1 MNSILEFSKFLK
13 ILNRFKKLDF
23 IIFGSLIILIILA
36 LLSGQYSIPP
46 IDRDEARFAQA
57 SSQMILSDDYIN
69 IKFQDEIR
77 AKKPIGIYWLQAL
90 SAKIFGQEDIGSY
103 RIPSLIS
110 SIITLVFISLIS
122 RLIFP
127 IYQTLIVTLLF
138 ASSIVFMGEA
148 HLAKTDAT
156 LLCFICVQQYFLLK
170 IILDQDNTFKVKYLY
185 PVLVW
190 LSFSFGVLV
199 KGPISIA
206 ILFLTVIAFSIIQK
220 SISLIKSLRPVLG
233 FLICTLV
240 ILPWFSAINEATNGM
255 FLQKAFQ
262 EDFFSKL
269 ESGQEGHGALPG
281 THLLTLSISIWPIAT
296 FLPCLILFILQN
308 RANIIIKFLMCWIL
322 PFWVIIELIP
332 TKLLHYPLP
341 VLPAIAIL
349 AIGGVLQF
357 KSNIKKIKSV
367 LLRKITYISSILFSF
382 GGIIL
387 SGGIFYISS
396 KFNIEN
402 DYSLTFFTMLLVFI
416 AIFIFTLSHT
426 LIFNFKNLH
435 LDISKSFY
443 NILLAIIALALIFNI
458 INYNFVLPKLDYL
471 HPSNAIMKKLKKVKT
486 DAVASSGYHEPSLVF
501 LLNGDVLLSNPHEA
515 AIFMAEGKNNLALI
529 EKNDLNQFLETK
541 NELNLKLKEIGIVRG
556 YNIAKGRH
564 VEIHIFQNQLF
575 DLIN

>member
-1 MNSILEFSKFLK
+1 MNSILEFSEFLK
-13 ILNRFKKLDF
+13 KLKKLNYL
-23 IIFGSLIILIILA
+23 ILGSLIILIIIA
-36 LLSGQYSIPP
+36 LFSGQYSIPP

-57 SSQMILSDDYIN
+57 SSQMIQSGDYVN

-77 AKKPIGIYWLQAL
+77 AKKPIGIYWLQAF

-103 RIPSLIS
+103 RIPSLLS
-110 SIITLVFISLIS
+110 SIITLVFFGLIT

-127 IYQTLIVTLLF
+127 LYQTLIVTLLF

-156 LLCFICVQQYFLLK
+156 LLCLICVQQYFLLK
-170 IILDQDNTFKVKYLY
+170 IILQQENTFKVKYLY
-185 PVLVW
+185 PILVW
-190 LSFSFGVLV
+190 LTFSFGVLV

-206 ILFLTVIAFSIIQK
+206 ILFSTIIAFCIIQK
-220 SISLIKSLRPVLG
+220 SISLIKSLRPIVGL
-233 FLICTLV
+233 LICTLV
-240 ILPWFSAINEATNGM
+240 ILPWFFAIDEATNGM

-281 THLLTLSISIWPIAT
+281 THLLTLSISIWPVAT
-296 FLPCLILFILQN
+296 FLPCLILFSLQN
-308 RANIIIKFLMCWIL
+308 RTNIIIKFLLCWIL

-349 AIGGVLQF
+349 AIGGLLQF
-357 KSNIKKIKSV
+357 KSNIKKIKSALV
-367 LLRKITYISSILFSF
+367 RKFTYMSSILFSF

-402 DYSLTFFTMLLVFI
+402 DNILTFFTILLILISLV
-416 AIFIFTLSHT
+416 IFILSLI
-426 LIFNFKNLH
+426 LIFNFKNLY

-443 NILLAIIALALIFNI
+443 NILLVIIALASIFNI

-471 HPSNAIMKKLKKVKT
+471 HPSNAIIKKLKKVKA

-501 LLNGDVLLSNPHEA
+501 LLNGDVLLSDPHEV
-515 AIFMAEGKNNLALI
+515 AIFMAEGKNNVALI
-529 EKNDLNQFLETK
+529 EKSDLKQFLETT
-541 NELNLKLKEIGIVRG
+541 NDLNLKIKEISIVKG
-556 YNIAKGRH
+556 FNIAKGRH

-575 DLIN
+575 DLSN

>member
-1 MNSILEFSKFLK
+1 MNSILEFSEFLK
-13 ILNRFKKLDF
+13 KFKKLNYL
-23 IIFGSLIILIILA
+23 ILGSLIILIILA
-36 LLSGQYSIPP
+36 LFSGQYSIPP

-57 SSQMILSDDYIN
+57 SSQMIQSGDYVN

-77 AKKPIGIYWLQAL
+77 AKKPIGIYWLQAF

-103 RIPSLIS
+103 RIPSLLS
-110 SIITLVFISLIS
+110 SIITLVFVGLIT

-127 IYQTLIVTLLF
+127 LYQTLIVTLLF

-156 LLCFICVQQYFLLK
+156 LLCLICVQQYFLLK
-170 IILDQDNTFKVKYLY
+170 IILHQENTFKLKYLY
-185 PVLVW
+185 PILVW
-190 LSFSFGVLV
+190 LTFSFGVLV

-206 ILFLTVIAFSIIQK
+206 ILFPTVIAFCIIQK
-220 SISLIKSLRPVLG
+220 SISLIKSLRPIIGL
-233 FLICTLV
+233 LICTLV
-240 ILPWFSAINEATNGM
+240 ILPWFLAIDEATNGM

-281 THLLTLSISIWPIAT
+281 THLLTLSISIWPVAT
-296 FLPCLILFILQN
+296 FLPCLILFSLQN
-308 RANIIIKFLMCWIL
+308 RTNIIIKFLLCWIL

-349 AIGGVLQF
+349 AIGGLLQF
-357 KSNIKKIKSV
+357 KSNIKKIKSALV
-367 LLRKITYISSILFSF
+367 RKITYMSSILFSF
-382 GGIIL
+382 GGIVL

-396 KFNIEN
+396 EFNIEN
-402 DYSLTFFTMLLVFI
+402 DNILTFFTILLVLI
-416 AIFIFTLSHT
+416 AIVIFTLSHT
-426 LIFNFKNLH
+426 LIFNFKNLY

-443 NILLAIIALALIFNI
+443 NILLAIIALASIFNI

-471 HPSNAIMKKLKKVKT
+471 HPSNAIIKKLKKVKA

-501 LLNGDVLLSNPHEA
+501 LLNGDVLLSNPHEV
-515 AIFMAEGKNNLALI
+515 AIFMAEGKNNVALI
-529 EKNDLNQFLETK
+529 EKNDLKLFLETT
-541 NELNLKLKEIGIVRG
+541 NDLNLKINEVFIVKG
-556 YNIAKGRH
+556 FNIAKGRH
-564 VEIHIFQNQLF
+564 VEIYIFQNQLF
-575 DLIN
+575 DLSN

>member
-1 MNSILEFSKFLK
+1 MNIIVELSEYFKSFRKLNNLIL
-13 ILNRFKKLDF
+13 
-23 IIFGSLIILIILA
+23 GSLIILIFLA

-57 SSQMILSDDYIN
+57 SSEMIQSGDYVN

-77 AKKPIGIYWLQAL
+77 AKKPIGIYWLQAF

-103 RIPSLIS
+103 RIPSLLS
-110 SIITLVFISLIS
+110 SIITLVFVGLIT

-127 IYQTLIVTLLF
+127 LYQTLIVTLLF

-156 LLCFICVQQYFLLK
+156 LLCLICVQQYFLLK
-170 IILDQDNTFKVKYLY
+170 IILHQENTFKLKYLN
-185 PVLVW
+185 PILVW
-190 LSFSFGVLV
+190 LTFSFGVLV

-206 ILFLTVIAFSIIQK
+206 ILFPTVIAFCIIQK
-220 SISLIKSLRPVLG
+220 SISLIKSLRPIIGL
-233 FLICTLV
+233 LICTLV
-240 ILPWFSAINEATNGM
+240 ILPWFLAIDEATNGM

-296 FLPCLILFILQN
+296 FLPCLILFSLQHRN
-308 RANIIIKFLMCWIL
+308 NVIIKFLMCWIL

-349 AIGGVLQF
+349 AIGGLLQF
-357 KSNIKKIKSV
+357 KSNIKKIKSALV
-367 LLRKITYISSILFSF
+367 RKFIYMSSILFSF

-402 DYSLTFFTMLLVFI
+402 DNILTFFTILLVLI
-416 AIFIFTLSHT
+416 AIVIFTLSHT
-426 LIFNFKNLH
+426 LIFNFKNLY

-443 NILLAIIALALIFNI
+443 NILLAIIALASIFNI

-471 HPSNAIMKKLKKVKT
+471 HPSYAIIKKLKKVKA

-501 LLNGDVLLSNPHEA
+501 LLNGDVLLSDPHEV
-515 AIFMAEGKNNLALI
+515 AIFMAEGKNNVALI
-529 EKNDLNQFLETK
+529 EKSDLKLFLETTNDLN
-541 NELNLKLKEIGIVRG
+541 LKIKEISIVKG
-556 YNIAKGRH
+556 FNIAKGRH
-564 VEIHIFQNQLF
+564 VEIYIFQNQLF
-575 DLIN
+575 DLSN

>member
-1 MNSILEFSKFLK
+1 MNSILEFSEFLK
-13 ILNRFKKLDF
+13 KLKKLNYL
-23 IIFGSLIILIILA
+23 ILGSLIILIIIA
-36 LLSGQYSIPP
+36 LFSGQYSIPP

-57 SSQMILSDDYIN
+57 SSQMIQSGDYVN

-77 AKKPIGIYWLQAL
+77 AKKPIGIYWLQAF

-103 RIPSLIS
+103 RIPSLLS
-110 SIITLVFISLIS
+110 SIITLVFFGLIT
-122 RLIFP
+122 RVIFP
-127 IYQTLIVTLLF
+127 VYQTLIVTLLF

-156 LLCFICVQQYFLLK
+156 LLCLICVQQYFLLK
-170 IILDQDNTFKVKYLY
+170 IILQQENTFKVKYLY
-185 PVLVW
+185 PILVW
-190 LSFSFGVLV
+190 LIFSFGVLV

-206 ILFLTVIAFSIIQK
+206 ILFLTVIAFCIIQK
-220 SISLIKSLRPVLG
+220 SISLIKSLRPIIGL
-233 FLICTLV
+233 LICTLV
-240 ILPWFSAINEATNGM
+240 ILPWFLAIDEATNGM

-281 THLLTLSISIWPIAT
+281 THLLTLSISIWPVAT
-296 FLPCLILFILQN
+296 FLPCLILFSLQN
-308 RANIIIKFLMCWIL
+308 RTNIIIKFLLCWIL

-349 AIGGVLQF
+349 AIGGLLQF
-357 KSNIKKIKSV
+357 KSNIKKIKSALV
-367 LLRKITYISSILFSF
+367 RKFTYMSSILFSF

-402 DYSLTFFTMLLVFI
+402 DNILTFFTILLILISLV
-416 AIFIFTLSHT
+416 IFILSLT
-426 LIFNFKNLH
+426 LIFNFKNLY

-443 NILLAIIALALIFNI
+443 NILLAIIALASIFNI

-471 HPSNAIMKKLKKVKT
+471 HPSNAIIKKLKKVKT

-501 LLNGDVLLSNPHEA
+501 LLNGDVLLSDPHEV
-515 AIFMAEGKNNLALI
+515 AIFMAEGKNNVALI
-529 EKNDLNQFLETK
+529 EKSDLKQFLETT
-541 NELNLKLKEIGIVRG
+541 NNLNLKIKEISIVKG
-556 YNIAKGRH
+556 FNIAKGRH
-564 VEIHIFQNQLF
+564 VEIYIFQNQLF
-575 DLIN
+575 DQSN

>member
-1 MNSILEFSKFLK
+1 MNNILEFSEF
-13 ILNRFKKLDF
+13 FKKLKKLNYL
-23 IIFGSLIILIILA
+23 IFGSLIILIILA
-36 LLSGQYSIPP
+36 LFSGQYSIPP

-57 SSQMILSDDYIN
+57 SSQMIQSDDYVN

-77 AKKPIGIYWLQAL
+77 AKKPIGIYWLQAF

-103 RIPSLIS
+103 RIPSLLS
-110 SIITLVFISLIS
+110 SIITLVFVGLIT

-127 IYQTLIVTLLF
+127 LYQTLIVTLLF

-156 LLCFICVQQYFLLK
+156 LLCLICVQQYFLLK
-170 IILDQDNTFKVKYLY
+170 IILHQENTFKLKYLY
-185 PVLVW
+185 PILVW
-190 LSFSFGVLV
+190 LTFSFGVLV

-206 ILFLTVIAFSIIQK
+206 ILFPTVIAFSIIQK
-220 SISLIKSLRPVLG
+220 SLNLIKSLRPIIG

-240 ILPWFSAINEATNGM
+240 ILPWFLAIDEATNGM

-296 FLPCLILFILQN
+296 FLPCLILFSLQHRN
-308 RANIIIKFLMCWIL
+308 NVIIKFLMCWIL

-349 AIGGVLQF
+349 AIGGLLQF
-357 KSNIKKIKSV
+357 KSNIKKIKSALV
-367 LLRKITYISSILFSF
+367 RKIIYMSSILFSF
-382 GGIIL
+382 GGIVL

-396 KFNIEN
+396 EFNIEN
-402 DYSLTFFTMLLVFI
+402 DNILTFFTILLVLI
-416 AIFIFTLSHT
+416 AIVIFILSHT
-426 LIFNFKNLH
+426 LIFNFKNLY

-443 NILLAIIALALIFNI
+443 TILLAIIALASIFNI

-471 HPSNAIMKKLKKVKT
+471 HPSNAIIKKLKKVKA

-501 LLNGDVLLSNPHEA
+501 LLNGDVLLSDPHEV
-515 AIFMAEGKNNLALI
+515 AIFMAEGKNNVALI
-529 EKNDLNQFLETK
+529 EKSDLKLFLETTNDLN
-541 NELNLKLKEIGIVRG
+541 LKIKEISIVKG
-556 YNIAKGRH
+556 FNIAKGRH
-564 VEIHIFQNQLF
+564 VEIYIFQNQLF
-575 DLIN
+575 DLSN

>member
-1 MNSILEFSKFLK
+1 MNSILEFSEFLK
-13 ILNRFKKLDF
+13 KLKKLNYL
-23 IIFGSLIILIILA
+23 ILGSLIILIILA
-36 LLSGQYSIPP
+36 LFSGQYSIPP

-57 SSQMILSDDYIN
+57 SSQMIQSGDYVN

-77 AKKPIGIYWLQAL
+77 AKKPIGIYWLQAF

-103 RIPSLIS
+103 RIPSLLS
-110 SIITLVFISLIS
+110 SIITLVFVGLIT

-127 IYQTLIVTLLF
+127 LYQTLIVTLLF

-156 LLCFICVQQYFLLK
+156 LLCLICVQQYFLLK
-170 IILDQDNTFKVKYLY
+170 IILHQENTFKLKYLY
-185 PVLVW
+185 PILVW
-190 LSFSFGVLV
+190 LTFSFGVLV

-206 ILFLTVIAFSIIQK
+206 ILFPTVIAFSLIQK
-220 SISLIKSLRPVLG
+220 SLNLIKSLRPIIG

-240 ILPWFSAINEATNGM
+240 ILPWFLAIDEATNGM

-296 FLPCLILFILQN
+296 FLPCLILFSLQHRN
-308 RANIIIKFLMCWIL
+308 NVIIKFLMCWIL

-349 AIGGVLQF
+349 AIGGLLQF
-357 KSNIKKIKSV
+357 KSNIKKIKSALV
-367 LLRKITYISSILFSF
+367 RKITYMSSILFSF

-402 DYSLTFFTMLLVFI
+402 DNFLTFFTILLVLI
-416 AIFIFTLSHT
+416 AIVIFILSLT
-426 LIFNFKNLH
+426 LIFNFKNLY

-443 NILLAIIALALIFNI
+443 NILLAIIALASIFNI

-471 HPSNAIMKKLKKVKT
+471 HPSNAIIKKLKKVQA

-501 LLNGDVLLSNPHEA
+501 LLNGDVLLSDPHEV
-515 AIFMAEGKNNLALI
+515 AIFMAEGKNNVALI
-529 EKNDLNQFLETK
+529 EKSDLKQFLETT
-541 NELNLKLKEIGIVRG
+541 NDLNLKIKEISIVKG
-556 YNIAKGRH
+556 FNIAKGRH
-564 VEIHIFQNQLF
+564 VEIYIFQNQLF
-575 DLIN
+575 DLSN

>member
-1 MNSILEFSKFLK
+1 MNSILEFSEFLK
-13 ILNRFKKLDF
+13 KLKKLNYL
-23 IIFGSLIILIILA
+23 ILGSLIILIILA
-36 LLSGQYSIPP
+36 LFSGQYSIPP

-57 SSQMILSDDYIN
+57 SSQMIQSGDYVN

-77 AKKPIGIYWLQAL
+77 AKKPIGIYWLQAF

-103 RIPSLIS
+103 RIPSLLS
-110 SIITLVFISLIS
+110 SIITLVFVGLIT

-127 IYQTLIVTLLF
+127 LYQTLIVTLLF

-156 LLCFICVQQYFLLK
+156 LLCLICVQQYFLLK
-170 IILDQDNTFKVKYLY
+170 IILHQENTFKLKYLY
-185 PVLVW
+185 PILVW
-190 LSFSFGVLV
+190 LTFSFGVLV

-206 ILFLTVIAFSIIQK
+206 ILFPTVIAFSIIQK
-220 SISLIKSLRPVLG
+220 SLNLIKSLRPIIG

-240 ILPWFSAINEATNGM
+240 ILPWFLAIDEATNGM

-281 THLLTLSISIWPIAT
+281 THLLTLSISIWPVAT
-296 FLPCLILFILQN
+296 FLPCLILFSLQN
-308 RANIIIKFLMCWIL
+308 RTNIIIKFLLCWIL

-349 AIGGVLQF
+349 AIGGLLQF
-357 KSNIKKIKSV
+357 KSNIKKIKSALV
-367 LLRKITYISSILFSF
+367 RKFTYMSSILFSF

-402 DYSLTFFTMLLVFI
+402 DNILTFFTILLVLI
-416 AIFIFTLSHT
+416 AIVIFILSLT
-426 LIFNFKNLH
+426 LIFNFKNLY

-443 NILLAIIALALIFNI
+443 NILLAIIALASIFNI

-471 HPSNAIMKKLKKVKT
+471 HPSNAIIKKLKKVKA

-501 LLNGDVLLSNPHEA
+501 LLNGDVLLSDPHEV
-515 AIFMAEGKNNLALI
+515 AIFMAEGKNNVALI
-529 EKNDLNQFLETK
+529 EKSDLKLFLETTNDLN
-541 NELNLKLKEIGIVRG
+541 LKIKEISIVKG
-556 YNIAKGRH
+556 FNIAKGRH
-564 VEIHIFQNQLF
+564 VEIYIFQNQLF
-575 DLIN
+575 DLSN

>member
-1 MNSILEFSKFLK
+1 MNSILEFSEFLK
-13 ILNRFKKLDF
+13 KLKKLNYL
-23 IIFGSLIILIILA
+23 ILGSLIILIIIA
-36 LLSGQYSIPP
+36 LFSGQYSIPP

-57 SSQMILSDDYIN
+57 SSQMIQSGDYVN

-77 AKKPIGIYWLQAL
+77 AKKPIGIYWLQAF

-103 RIPSLIS
+103 RIPSLLS
-110 SIITLVFISLIS
+110 SIITLVFFGSIT

-127 IYQTLIVTLLF
+127 LYQTVIVTLLF

-156 LLCFICVQQYFLLK
+156 LLCLICVQQYFLLK
-170 IILDQDNTFKVKYLY
+170 IILHQENTFKLKYLY
-185 PVLVW
+185 PILVW
-190 LSFSFGVLV
+190 LTFSFGVLV

-206 ILFLTVIAFSIIQK
+206 ILFTTVIAFSIIQK
-220 SISLIKSLRPVLG
+220 SISLIKSLRPIIGL
-233 FLICTLV
+233 LICTLV
-240 ILPWFSAINEATNGM
+240 ILPWFLAIDEATNGM

-281 THLLTLSISIWPIAT
+281 IHLLTLSISIWPIAT
-296 FLPCLILFILQN
+296 FLPCLILFSLQHRN
-308 RANIIIKFLMCWIL
+308 NVIIKFLMCWIL

-349 AIGGVLQF
+349 AIGGLLQF
-357 KSNIKKIKSV
+357 KSNIKKIKSALV
-367 LLRKITYISSILFSF
+367 RKITYMSSILFSF

-387 SGGIFYISS
+387 SGGIFYLSS

-402 DYSLTFFTMLLVFI
+402 DNFLTFFTILLVLI
-416 AIFIFTLSHT
+416 AIVIFTLSHT
-426 LIFNFKNLH
+426 LIFNFKNLY

-443 NILLAIIALALIFNI
+443 NILLAIIALASIFNI

-471 HPSNAIMKKLKKVKT
+471 HPSYAIIKKLKKVKA

-501 LLNGDVLLSNPHEA
+501 LLNGDVLLSDPHEV
-515 AIFMAEGKNNLALI
+515 AIFMAEGKNNVALI
-529 EKNDLNQFLETK
+529 EKSDLKLFLETTNDLN
-541 NELNLKLKEIGIVRG
+541 LKIKEISIVKG
-556 YNIAKGRH
+556 FNIAKGRH
-564 VEIHIFQNQLF
+564 VEIYIFQNQLF
-575 DLIN
+575 DLSK

>member
-1 MNSILEFSKFLK
+1 MNSILEFSEFLK
-13 ILNRFKKLDF
+13 KLKKLNYL
-23 IIFGSLIILIILA
+23 ILGSLIILIIIA
-36 LLSGQYSIPP
+36 LFSGQYSIPP

-57 SSQMILSDDYIN
+57 SSQMIQSGDYVN

-77 AKKPIGIYWLQAL
+77 AKKPIGIYWLQAF

-103 RIPSLIS
+103 RIPSLLS
-110 SIITLVFISLIS
+110 SIITLVFFGLIT

-127 IYQTLIVTLLF
+127 LYQTLIVTLLF

-156 LLCFICVQQYFLLK
+156 LLCLICVQQYFLLK
-170 IILDQDNTFKVKYLY
+170 IILQQENTFKVKYLY
-185 PVLVW
+185 PILVW
-190 LSFSFGVLV
+190 LTFSFGVLV

-206 ILFLTVIAFSIIQK
+206 ILFTTVIAFSIIQK
-220 SISLIKSLRPVLG
+220 SISLIKSLRPIIGL
-233 FLICTLV
+233 LICTLV
-240 ILPWFSAINEATNGM
+240 ILPWFLAIDEATKGM

-281 THLLTLSISIWPIAT
+281 THLLTLSISIWPVAT
-296 FLPCLILFILQN
+296 FLPCLILFSLQHRN
-308 RANIIIKFLMCWIL
+308 NVIIKFLMCWIL

-349 AIGGVLQF
+349 AIGGLLQF
-357 KSNIKKIKSV
+357 KSNIKKIKSALV
-367 LLRKITYISSILFSF
+367 RKITYMSSILFSF

-402 DYSLTFFTMLLVFI
+402 DNFLTFFTILLVLI
-416 AIFIFTLSHT
+416 AIVIFILSLT
-426 LIFNFKNLH
+426 LIFNFKNLY

-443 NILLAIIALALIFNI
+443 NILLAIIALASIFNI
-458 INYNFVLPKLDYL
+458 INYNFILPKLDYL
-471 HPSNAIMKKLKKVKT
+471 HPSNAIIKILKKVKA

-501 LLNGDVLLSNPHEA
+501 LLNGDVLLSDPHEV
-515 AIFMAEGKNNLALI
+515 AIFMAEGKNNVALI
-529 EKNDLNQFLETK
+529 EKSDLKQFLETT
-541 NELNLKLKEIGIVRG
+541 NDLNLKIKEISIVKG
-556 YNIAKGRH
+556 FNIAKGRH
-564 VEIHIFQNQLF
+564 VEIYIFQNQLF
-575 DLIN
+575 DLSN

>member
-1 MNSILEFSKFLK
+1 MNSILEFSEFLK
-13 ILNRFKKLDF
+13 KLKKLNYL
-23 IIFGSLIILIILA
+23 ILGSLIILIIIA
-36 LLSGQYSIPP
+36 LFSGQYSIPP

-57 SSQMILSDDYIN
+57 SSQMIQSGDYVN

-77 AKKPIGIYWLQAL
+77 AKKPIGIYWLQAF

-103 RIPSLIS
+103 RIPSLLS
-110 SIITLVFISLIS
+110 SIITLVFVGLIT

-127 IYQTLIVTLLF
+127 LYQTLIVTLLF

-156 LLCFICVQQYFLLK
+156 LLCLICVQQYFLLK
-170 IILDQDNTFKVKYLY
+170 IILHQENTFKLKYLY
-185 PVLVW
+185 PILVW
-190 LSFSFGVLV
+190 LTFSFGVLV

-206 ILFLTVIAFSIIQK
+206 ILFPTVIAFSIIQK
-220 SISLIKSLRPVLG
+220 SINLIKSLRPIIG

-240 ILPWFSAINEATNGM
+240 ILPWFLAIDEATNGM

-296 FLPCLILFILQN
+296 FLPCLILFSLQN
-308 RANIIIKFLMCWIL
+308 RNNVIIKFLMCWIL

-349 AIGGVLQF
+349 AIGGLLQF
-357 KSNIKKIKSV
+357 KSNIKKIKSALV
-367 LLRKITYISSILFSF
+367 RKITYMSSILFSF
-382 GGIIL
+382 GGIVL

-402 DYSLTFFTMLLVFI
+402 DNILTFFTILLILISLV
-416 AIFIFTLSHT
+416 IFILSLT
-426 LIFNFKNLH
+426 LIFNFKNLY

-443 NILLAIIALALIFNI
+443 NILLAIIALASIFNI

-471 HPSNAIMKKLKKVKT
+471 HPSYAIIKKLKKVKA

-501 LLNGDVLLSNPHEA
+501 LLNGDVLLSDPHEV
-515 AIFMAEGKNNLALI
+515 AIFMAEGKNNVALI
-529 EKNDLNQFLETK
+529 EKSDLKLFLETTNDLN
-541 NELNLKLKEIGIVRG
+541 LKIKEISIVKG
-556 YNIAKGRH
+556 FNIAKGRH
-564 VEIHIFQNQLF
+564 VEIYIFQNQLF
-575 DLIN
+575 DLSN

>member
-1 MNSILEFSKFLK
+1 MNSILEFSEFLK
-13 ILNRFKKLDF
+13 KLKKLNYL
-23 IIFGSLIILIILA
+23 ILGSLIILIILA
-36 LLSGQYSIPP
+36 LFSGQYSIPP

-57 SSQMILSDDYIN
+57 SSQMIQSGDYVN

-77 AKKPIGIYWLQAL
+77 AKKPIGIYWLQAF

-103 RIPSLIS
+103 RIPSLLS
-110 SIITLVFISLIS
+110 SIITLVFVGLIT

-127 IYQTLIVTLLF
+127 LYQTLIVTLLF
-138 ASSIVFMGEA
+138 ASSIVFIGEA

-156 LLCFICVQQYFLLK
+156 LLCLICVQQYFLLK
-170 IILDQDNTFKVKYLY
+170 IILHQENTFKLKYLY
-185 PVLVW
+185 PILVW
-190 LSFSFGVLV
+190 LTFSFGVLV

-206 ILFLTVIAFSIIQK
+206 ILFPTVIAFSIIQK
-220 SISLIKSLRPVLG
+220 SLNLIKSLRPIIG

-240 ILPWFSAINEATNGM
+240 ILPWFLAIDEATNGM

-296 FLPCLILFILQN
+296 FLPCLILFSLQHRN
-308 RANIIIKFLMCWIL
+308 NVIIKFLMCWIL

-349 AIGGVLQF
+349 AIGGLLQF
-357 KSNIKKIKSV
+357 KSNIKKIKSALV
-367 LLRKITYISSILFSF
+367 RKITYMSSILFSF
-382 GGIIL
+382 GGIVL

-402 DYSLTFFTMLLVFI
+402 DNILTFFTILLILISLV
-416 AIFIFTLSHT
+416 IFILSHT
-426 LIFNFKNLH
+426 LIFNFKNLY
-435 LDISKSFY
+435 LDISKNFY
-443 NILLAIIALALIFNI
+443 NILLAIIALASIFNI

-471 HPSNAIMKKLKKVKT
+471 HPSYAIIKKLKKVKA

-501 LLNGDVLLSNPHEA
+501 LLNGDVLLSDPHEV
-515 AIFMAEGKNNLALI
+515 AIFMAEGKNNVALI
-529 EKNDLNQFLETK
+529 EKRDLKQFLETT
-541 NELNLKLKEIGIVRG
+541 NDLNLKIKEISIVKG
-556 YNIAKGRH
+556 FNIAKGRH
-564 VEIHIFQNQLF
+564 VEIYIFQNQLF
-575 DLIN
+575 DLSN

>member
-1 MNSILEFSKFLK
+1 MNSILEFSEFLK
-13 ILNRFKKLDF
+13 KLKKLNYL
-23 IIFGSLIILIILA
+23 ILGSLIILIILA
-36 LLSGQYSIPP
+36 LFSGQYSIPP

-57 SSQMILSDDYIN
+57 SSQMIQSGDYVN

-77 AKKPIGIYWLQAL
+77 AKKPIGIYWLQAF

-103 RIPSLIS
+103 RIPSLLS
-110 SIITLVFISLIS
+110 SIITLVFVGLIT

-127 IYQTLIVTLLF
+127 LYQTLIVTLLF

-156 LLCFICVQQYFLLK
+156 LLCLICVQQYFLLK
-170 IILDQDNTFKVKYLY
+170 IILHQENTFKLKYLY
-185 PVLVW
+185 PILVW
-190 LSFSFGVLV
+190 LTFSFGVLV

-206 ILFLTVIAFSIIQK
+206 ILFPTVIAFCIIQK
-220 SISLIKSLRPVLG
+220 SISLIKSLRPIIGL
-233 FLICTLV
+233 LICTLV
-240 ILPWFSAINEATNGM
+240 ILPWFLAIDEATNGM

-281 THLLTLSISIWPIAT
+281 THLLTLSISIWPVAT
-296 FLPCLILFILQN
+296 FLPCLILFSLQN
-308 RANIIIKFLMCWIL
+308 RTNIIIKFLLCWIL

-349 AIGGVLQF
+349 AIGGLLQF
-357 KSNIKKIKSV
+357 KSNIKKIKSALV
-367 LLRKITYISSILFSF
+367 RKITYMSSILFSF
-382 GGIIL
+382 GGIVL

-396 KFNIEN
+396 EFNIEN
-402 DYSLTFFTMLLVFI
+402 DNILTFFTILLVLI
-416 AIFIFTLSHT
+416 AIVIFILSHT
-426 LIFNFKNLH
+426 LIFNFKNLY

-443 NILLAIIALALIFNI
+443 NILLAIIALASIFNI

-471 HPSNAIMKKLKKVKT
+471 HPSNAIIKKLKKVKA

-501 LLNGDVLLSNPHEA
+501 LLNGDVLLSDPHEV

-529 EKNDLNQFLETK
+529 EKSDLKLFLETTNDLN
-541 NELNLKLKEIGIVRG
+541 LKIKEISIVKG
-556 YNIAKGRH
+556 FNIAKGRH
-564 VEIHIFQNQLF
+564 VEIYIFQNQLF
-575 DLIN
+575 DLSN

>member
-1 MNSILEFSKFLK
+1 MNSILEFSEFLK
-13 ILNRFKKLDF
+13 KLKKLNYL
-23 IIFGSLIILIILA
+23 ILGSLIILIILA
-36 LLSGQYSIPP
+36 LFSGQYSIPP

-57 SSQMILSDDYIN
+57 SSQMIQSGDYVN

-77 AKKPIGIYWLQAL
+77 AKKPIGIYWLQAV
-90 SAKIFGQEDIGSY
+90 SAKIFGQEDIASY
-103 RIPSLIS
+103 RIPSLLS
-110 SIITLVFISLIS
+110 SIITLVFFGLLT

-127 IYQTLIVTLLF
+127 LYQTLIVTLLF

-156 LLCFICVQQYFLLK
+156 LLCLICVQQFFLLK
-170 IILDQDNTFKVKYLY
+170 IILHQENTFKVKYLY
-185 PVLVW
+185 PILVW
-190 LSFSFGVLV
+190 LTFSFGVLV

-206 ILFLTVIAFSIIQK
+206 ILFPTVIAFCIIQK
-220 SISLIKSLRPVLG
+220 SISLIKSLRPIIGL
-233 FLICTLV
+233 FICTLV
-240 ILPWFSAINEATNGM
+240 ILPWFLAIDEATNGM

-281 THLLTLSISIWPIAT
+281 THLLTLSISIWPVAT
-296 FLPCLILFILQN
+296 FLPCLILFSLQN
-308 RANIIIKFLMCWIL
+308 RTNIIIKFLLCWIL

-349 AIGGVLQF
+349 AIGGLLQF
-357 KSNIKKIKSV
+357 KSNIKKIKSALV
-367 LLRKITYISSILFSF
+367 RKITYMSSILFSF

-402 DYSLTFFTMLLVFI
+402 DNFLTFFTILLVLI
-416 AIFIFTLSHT
+416 AIVIFILSHT
-426 LIFNFKNLH
+426 LIFNFKNLY

-443 NILLAIIALALIFNI
+443 NILLAIIALASIFNI
-458 INYNFVLPKLDYL
+458 INYNFILPKLDYL
-471 HPSNAIMKKLKKVKT
+471 HPSNAIIKILKKVKA

-501 LLNGDVLLSNPHEA
+501 LLNGDVLLSDPHEV
-515 AIFMAEGKNNLALI
+515 AIFMAEGKNNVALI
-529 EKNDLNQFLETK
+529 EKSDLKQFLETT
-541 NELNLKLKEIGIVRG
+541 NDLNLKIKEISIVKG
-556 YNIAKGRH
+556 FNIAKGRH
-564 VEIHIFQNQLF
+564 VEIYIFQNQLF
-575 DLIN
+575 DLSN

>member
-1 MNSILEFSKFLK
+1 MNSILEFSEF
-13 ILNRFKKLDF
+13 FKKLKKLNYL
-23 IIFGSLIILIILA
+23 IFGSLIILIILA
-36 LLSGQYSIPP
+36 LFSGQYSIPP

-57 SSQMILSDDYIN
+57 SSQMIQTGDYVN

-77 AKKPIGIYWLQAL
+77 AKKPIGIYWLQAF

-103 RIPSLIS
+103 RIPSLLS
-110 SIITLVFISLIS
+110 SIITLVFVGLIT

-127 IYQTLIVTLLF
+127 LYQTLIVTLLF

-156 LLCFICVQQYFLLK
+156 LLCLICVQQYFLLK
-170 IILDQDNTFKVKYLY
+170 IILHQDNTFKVKYLY
-185 PVLVW
+185 PILVW
-190 LSFSFGVLV
+190 LAFSFGVLV
-199 KGPISIA
+199 KGPLSIA
-206 ILFLTVIAFSIIQK
+206 ILFPTVIAFSIIQK
-220 SISLIKSLRPVLG
+220 SISLIKSLRPMLG

-240 ILPWFSAINEATNGM
+240 ILPWFLAIDEATNGM

-269 ESGQEGHGALPG
+269 ESGQEGHGAMPG

-308 RANIIIKFLMCWIL
+308 KTNIIIKFLMCWIL
-322 PFWVIIELIP
+322 PFWGIIELIP

-349 AIGGVLQF
+349 AIGGLLQF

-367 LLRKITYISSILFSF
+367 LLRKITYIFSILFSF

-402 DYSLTFFTMLLVFI
+402 DYILTFFTMLLVLI
-416 AIFIFTLSHT
+416 AIVIFILSHT
-426 LIFNFKNLH
+426 LIFNFKTLYP
-435 LDISKSFY
+435 DISKSFY
-443 NILLAIIALALIFNI
+443 HILLAIIALGSIFNI

-471 HPSNAIMKKLKKVKT
+471 HPSKEIIKKLKKVKA
-486 DAVASSGYHEPSLVF
+486 DAVVSSGYHEPSLVF
-501 LLNGDVLLSNPHEA
+501 LLNGNVLLSNPHEA
-515 AIFMAEGKNNLALI
+515 AIFMAEGKNNVALI
-529 EKNDLNQFLETK
+529 EKNDLKQFLETT
-541 NELNLKLKEIGIVRG
+541 NDLNLKINEIFIVKG
-556 YNIAKGRH
+556 FNIAKGRH
-564 VEIHIFQNQLF
+564 VEIYIFQNQLF
-575 DLIN
+575 DLTN

>member
-1 MNSILEFSKFLK
+1 MNSNLEFSEFLK
-13 ILNRFKKLDF
+13 KLKKLNYL
-23 IIFGSLIILIILA
+23 ILGSLIILIILA
-36 LLSGQYSIPP
+36 LFSGQYSIPP

-57 SSQMILSDDYIN
+57 SSQMIQSGDYVN

-77 AKKPIGIYWLQAL
+77 AKKPIGIYWLQAF

-103 RIPSLIS
+103 RIPSLLS
-110 SIITLVFISLIS
+110 SIITLVFVGLIT

-127 IYQTLIVTLLF
+127 LYQTLIVTLLF

-156 LLCFICVQQYFLLK
+156 LLCLICVQQYFLLK
-170 IILDQDNTFKVKYLY
+170 IILHQENTFKLKYLY
-185 PVLVW
+185 PILVW
-190 LSFSFGVLV
+190 LTFSFGVLV

-206 ILFLTVIAFSIIQK
+206 ILFPTVIAFSIIQK
-220 SISLIKSLRPVLG
+220 SLNLIKSLRPIIG

-240 ILPWFSAINEATNGM
+240 ILPWFLAIDEATNGM

-296 FLPCLILFILQN
+296 FLPCLILFSLQHRN
-308 RANIIIKFLMCWIL
+308 NVIIKFLMCWIL
-322 PFWVIIELIP
+322 PFWVVIELIP

-349 AIGGVLQF
+349 AIGGILQF
-357 KSNIKKIKSV
+357 KSNIKKIKSALV
-367 LLRKITYISSILFSF
+367 RKITYMSSILFSF
-382 GGIIL
+382 GGIVL

-396 KFNIEN
+396 EFNIEN
-402 DYSLTFFTMLLVFI
+402 DNILTFFTMLLVLI
-416 AIFIFTLSHT
+416 AIVIFILSHT
-426 LIFNFKNLH
+426 LIFNFKTLY

-443 NILLAIIALALIFNI
+443 NILLAIIALASIFNI

-471 HPSNAIMKKLKKVKT
+471 HPSNAIIKKLKKVKA

-501 LLNGDVLLSNPHEA
+501 LLNGDVLLSDPHEV
-515 AIFMAEGKNNLALI
+515 AIFMAEGKNNVALI
-529 EKNDLNQFLETK
+529 EKSNLKLFLETTNDLN
-541 NELNLKLKEIGIVRG
+541 LKIKEISIVKG
-556 YNIAKGRH
+556 FNIAKGRH
-564 VEIHIFQNQLF
+564 VEIYIFQNQLF
-575 DLIN
+575 DLSN

>member
-1 MNSILEFSKFLK
+1 MNSILEFSEFLK
-13 ILNRFKKLDF
+13 KLKKLNYL
-23 IIFGSLIILIILA
+23 ILGSLIILIILA
-36 LLSGQYSIPP
+36 LFSGQYSIPP

-57 SSQMILSDDYIN
+57 SSQMIQSGDYVN

-77 AKKPIGIYWLQAL
+77 AKKPIGIYWLQAF

-103 RIPSLIS
+103 RIPSLLS
-110 SIITLVFISLIS
+110 SIITLVFVGLIT

-127 IYQTLIVTLLF
+127 LYQTLIVTLLF

-156 LLCFICVQQYFLLK
+156 LLCLICVQQYFLLK
-170 IILDQDNTFKVKYLY
+170 IILHQENTFKLKYLY
-185 PVLVW
+185 PILVW
-190 LSFSFGVLV
+190 LTFSFGVLV

-206 ILFLTVIAFSIIQK
+206 ILFPTVIAFCIIQK
-220 SISLIKSLRPVLG
+220 SISLIKSLRPIIGL
-233 FLICTLV
+233 LICTLV
-240 ILPWFSAINEATNGM
+240 ILPWFLAIDEATNGM

-296 FLPCLILFILQN
+296 FLPCLILFSLQHRN
-308 RANIIIKFLMCWIL
+308 NVIIKFLMCWIL

-349 AIGGVLQF
+349 AIGGLLQF
-357 KSNIKKIKSV
+357 KSNIKKIKSALV
-367 LLRKITYISSILFSF
+367 RKITYMSSILFSF
-382 GGIIL
+382 GGIVL

-396 KFNIEN
+396 EFNIEN
-402 DYSLTFFTMLLVFI
+402 DNILTFFTILLVLI
-416 AIFIFTLSHT
+416 AIVIFILSLT
-426 LIFNFKNLH
+426 LIFNFKNLY

-443 NILLAIIALALIFNI
+443 NILLAIIALASIFNI

-471 HPSNAIMKKLKKVKT
+471 HPSYAIIKKLKKVKA

-501 LLNGDVLLSNPHEA
+501 LLNGDVLLSDPHEV
-515 AIFMAEGKNNLALI
+515 AIFMAEGKNNVALI
-529 EKNDLNQFLETK
+529 EKSDLKLFLETTNDLN
-541 NELNLKLKEIGIVRG
+541 LKIKEISIVKG
-556 YNIAKGRH
+556 FNIAKGRH
-564 VEIHIFQNQLF
+564 VEIYIFQNQLF
-575 DLIN
+575 DLSN

>member
-1 MNSILEFSKFLK
+1 MNSILEFSEF
-13 ILNRFKKLDF
+13 FKKLKKLNYL
-23 IIFGSLIILIILA
+23 IFGSLIILIILA
-36 LLSGQYSIPP
+36 LFSGQYSIPP

-57 SSQMILSDDYIN
+57 SSQMIQTGDYVN

-77 AKKPIGIYWLQAL
+77 AKKPIGIYWLQAV

-103 RIPSLIS
+103 RIPSLLS
-110 SIITLVFISLIS
+110 SFITLVFVGLIT

-127 IYQTLIVTLLF
+127 LYQTLIVTLLF

-156 LLCFICVQQYFLLK
+156 LLCLICVQQYFLLK
-170 IILDQDNTFKVKYLY
+170 IILHQDNTFKVKYLY
-185 PVLVW
+185 PILVW
-190 LSFSFGVLV
+190 LAFSFGVLV
-199 KGPISIA
+199 KGPVSIA
-206 ILFLTVIAFSIIQK
+206 ILFPTVIAFSTIQK
-220 SISLIKSLRPVLG
+220 SIRLLKSLRPMLG
-233 FLICTLV
+233 FLIFTLV
-240 ILPWFSAINEATNGM
+240 VLPWFFAIDEATNGM

-296 FLPCLILFILQN
+296 FLPCLILFSLQN
-308 RANIIIKFLMCWIL
+308 RANIIITFLICWIL
-322 PFWVIIELIP
+322 QFWVIIELIP

-349 AIGGVLQF
+349 AIGGLLQF
-357 KSNIKKIKSV
+357 KSNIKKIKSE

-387 SGGIFYISS
+387 SVGIFYISF

-402 DYSLTFFTMLLVFI
+402 DYVLTFFTMLLVLI
-416 AIFIFTLSHT
+416 AIIIFILSHT
-426 LIFNFKNLH
+426 LIFNFKTLY

-443 NILLAIIALALIFNI
+443 NILLVIIALGSIFNI

-471 HPSNAIMKKLKKVKT
+471 HPSNAIIKKLKKVKA

-501 LLNGDVLLSNPHEA
+501 LLNGNVLLSNPHEA
-515 AIFMAEGKNNLALI
+515 AIFMAEGKNNIALI
-529 EKNDLNQFLETK
+529 EKNDLKQFLETT
-541 NELNLKLKEIGIVRG
+541 NDLNLKINEISIVKG
-556 YNIAKGRH
+556 FNIAKGRH
-564 VEIHIFQNQLF
+564 VEIYIFQNQLF
-575 DLIN
+575 DQTN

>member
-1 MNSILEFSKFLK
+1 MNSILEFSEFLK
-13 ILNRFKKLDF
+13 KLKKLNYL
-23 IIFGSLIILIILA
+23 ILGSLIILIILA
-36 LLSGQYSIPP
+36 LFSGQYSIPP

-57 SSQMILSDDYIN
+57 SSQMIQSGDYVN

-77 AKKPIGIYWLQAL
+77 AKKPIGIYWLQAF

-103 RIPSLIS
+103 RIPSLLS
-110 SIITLVFISLIS
+110 SIITLVFVGLIT

-127 IYQTLIVTLLF
+127 LYQTLIVTLLF

-156 LLCFICVQQYFLLK
+156 LLCLICVQQYFLLK
-170 IILDQDNTFKVKYLY
+170 IILHQENTFKLKYLY
-185 PVLVW
+185 PILVW
-190 LSFSFGVLV
+190 LTFSFGVLV

-206 ILFLTVIAFSIIQK
+206 ILFPTVIAFCIIQK
-220 SISLIKSLRPVLG
+220 SISLIKSLRPIIGL
-233 FLICTLV
+233 LICTLV
-240 ILPWFSAINEATNGM
+240 ILPWFLAIDEATNGM

-281 THLLTLSISIWPIAT
+281 THLLTLSISIWPVAT
-296 FLPCLILFILQN
+296 FLPCLILFSLQN
-308 RANIIIKFLMCWIL
+308 RTNIIIRFLLCWIL

-349 AIGGVLQF
+349 AIGGLLQF
-357 KSNIKKIKSV
+357 KSNIKKIKSALV
-367 LLRKITYISSILFSF
+367 RKITYMSSILFSF

-402 DYSLTFFTMLLVFI
+402 DNILTFFTILLILISLV
-416 AIFIFTLSHT
+416 IFILSHT
-426 LIFNFKNLH
+426 LIFNFKNLY

-443 NILLAIIALALIFNI
+443 NILLAIIALASIFNI

-471 HPSNAIMKKLKKVKT
+471 HPSNAIIKKLKKVKA

-501 LLNGDVLLSNPHEA
+501 LLNGDVLLSDPHEV
-515 AIFMAEGKNNLALI
+515 AIFMAEGKNNVALI
-529 EKNDLNQFLETK
+529 EKSDLKLFLETTNDLN
-541 NELNLKLKEIGIVRG
+541 LKIKEISIVKG
-556 YNIAKGRH
+556 FNIAKGRH
-564 VEIHIFQNQLF
+564 VEIYIFQNQLF
-575 DLIN
+575 DLSN

>member
-1 MNSILEFSKFLK
+1 MNSILEFSEF
-13 ILNRFKKLDF
+13 FKKLKKLNYL
-23 IIFGSLIILIILA
+23 ILGSLIILIILA
-36 LLSGQYSIPP
+36 LFSGQYSIPP

-57 SSQMILSDDYIN
+57 SSQMIQSGDYVN

-77 AKKPIGIYWLQAL
+77 AKKPIGIYWLQAF

-103 RIPSLIS
+103 RIPSLLS
-110 SIITLVFISLIS
+110 SIITLVFVGLIT

-127 IYQTLIVTLLF
+127 LYQTLIVTLLF

-156 LLCFICVQQYFLLK
+156 LLCLICVQQYFLLK
-170 IILDQDNTFKVKYLY
+170 IILHQENTFKLKYLY
-185 PVLVW
+185 PILVW
-190 LSFSFGVLV
+190 LTFSFGVLV

-206 ILFLTVIAFSIIQK
+206 ILFPTVIAFCIIQK
-220 SISLIKSLRPVLG
+220 SISLIKSLRPIIGL
-233 FLICTLV
+233 LICTLV
-240 ILPWFSAINEATNGM
+240 ILPWFLAIDEATNGM

-281 THLLTLSISIWPIAT
+281 THLLTLSISIWPVAT
-296 FLPCLILFILQN
+296 FLPCLILFSLQN
-308 RANIIIKFLMCWIL
+308 RTNIIIKFLLCWIL

-349 AIGGVLQF
+349 AIGGLLQF
-357 KSNIKKIKSV
+357 KSNIKKIKSALV
-367 LLRKITYISSILFSF
+367 RKITYMSSVLFSF
-382 GGIIL
+382 GGIVL

-396 KFNIEN
+396 EFNIEN
-402 DYSLTFFTMLLVFI
+402 DNILTFFTILLVLI
-416 AIFIFTLSHT
+416 AIVIFILSHT
-426 LIFNFKNLH
+426 LIFNFKNLY

-443 NILLAIIALALIFNI
+443 NILLAIIALASIFNI

-471 HPSNAIMKKLKKVKT
+471 HPSYAIIKKLKKVKA

-501 LLNGDVLLSNPHEA
+501 LLNGDVLLSDPHEV
-515 AIFMAEGKNNLALI
+515 AIFMAEGKNNVALI
-529 EKNDLNQFLETK
+529 EKSDLKLFLETTNDLN
-541 NELNLKLKEIGIVRG
+541 LKIKEISIVKG
-556 YNIAKGRH
+556 FNIAKGRH
-564 VEIHIFQNQLF
+564 VEIYIFQNQLF
-575 DLIN
+575 DLSN

>member
-1 MNSILEFSKFLK
+1 MNSILEFSEF
-13 ILNRFKKLDF
+13 FKKLNKLNYL
-23 IIFGSLIILIILA
+23 ILGSLIILIILA
-36 LLSGQYSIPP
+36 LFSGQYSIPP

-57 SSQMILSDDYIN
+57 SSQMIQSGDYVN

-77 AKKPIGIYWLQAL
+77 AKKPIGIYWLQAF

-103 RIPSLIS
+103 RIPSLLS
-110 SIITLVFISLIS
+110 SIITLVFVGLIT

-127 IYQTLIVTLLF
+127 LYQTLIVTLLF

-156 LLCFICVQQYFLLK
+156 LLCLICVQQYFLLK
-170 IILDQDNTFKVKYLY
+170 IILQQENTFKVKYLY
-185 PVLVW
+185 PILVW
-190 LSFSFGVLV
+190 LTFSFGVLV

-206 ILFLTVIAFSIIQK
+206 ILFPTVIAFCIIQK
-220 SISLIKSLRPVLG
+220 SISLIKSLRPIIGL
-233 FLICTLV
+233 LICTLV
-240 ILPWFSAINEATNGM
+240 ILPWFLAIDEATNGM

-281 THLLTLSISIWPIAT
+281 IHLLTLSISIWPVAT
-296 FLPCLILFILQN
+296 FLPCLILFSLQHRN
-308 RANIIIKFLMCWIL
+308 NVIIKFLMCWIL

-349 AIGGVLQF
+349 AIGGLLQF
-357 KSNIKKIKSV
+357 KSNIKKIKSALV
-367 LLRKITYISSILFSF
+367 RKITYMSSILFSF

-387 SGGIFYISS
+387 SGGIFYLSS

-402 DYSLTFFTMLLVFI
+402 DNFLTFFTILLVLI
-416 AIFIFTLSHT
+416 AIVIFTLSHT
-426 LIFNFKNLH
+426 LIFNFKNLY

-443 NILLAIIALALIFNI
+443 NILLAIIALASIFNI

-471 HPSNAIMKKLKKVKT
+471 HPSYAIIKKLKKVKA

-501 LLNGDVLLSNPHEA
+501 LLNGDVLLSDPHEV
-515 AIFMAEGKNNLALI
+515 AIFMAEGKNNVALI
-529 EKNDLNQFLETK
+529 EKSDLKLFLETTNDLN
-541 NELNLKLKEIGIVRG
+541 LKIKEISIVKG
-556 YNIAKGRH
+556 FNIAKGRH
-564 VEIHIFQNQLF
+564 VEIYIFQNQLF
-575 DLIN
+575 DLSN

>member
-1 MNSILEFSKFLK
+1 MNSILEFSEFLK
-13 ILNRFKKLDF
+13 KLKKLNYL
-23 IIFGSLIILIILA
+23 ILGSLIILIIISLF
-36 LLSGQYSIPP
+36 SGQYSIPP

-57 SSQMILSDDYIN
+57 SSQMIQSGDYVN

-77 AKKPIGIYWLQAL
+77 AKKPIGIYWLQAF

-103 RIPSLIS
+103 RIPSLLS
-110 SIITLVFISLIS
+110 SIITLVFFGLIT

-127 IYQTLIVTLLF
+127 LYQTLIVTLLF

-156 LLCFICVQQYFLLK
+156 LLCLICVQQYFLLK
-170 IILDQDNTFKVKYLY
+170 IILQQENTFKVKYLY
-185 PVLVW
+185 PILVW
-190 LSFSFGVLV
+190 LTFSFGVLV

-206 ILFLTVIAFSIIQK
+206 ILFPTVIAFCIIQK
-220 SISLIKSLRPVLG
+220 SISLIKSLRPIIGL
-233 FLICTLV
+233 LICTLV
-240 ILPWFSAINEATNGM
+240 ILPWFLAIDEATNGM

-281 THLLTLSISIWPIAT
+281 THLLTLSISIWPVAT
-296 FLPCLILFILQN
+296 FLPCLILFSLQN
-308 RANIIIKFLMCWIL
+308 RTNIIVKFLLCWIL

-349 AIGGVLQF
+349 AIGGLLQF
-357 KSNIKKIKSV
+357 KSNIKKIKSALV
-367 LLRKITYISSILFSF
+367 RKVTYMSSILFSF

-402 DYSLTFFTMLLVFI
+402 DNFLTFFTILLVLI
-416 AIFIFTLSHT
+416 AIVIFILSLT
-426 LIFNFKNLH
+426 LIFNFKNLY
-435 LDISKSFY
+435 LDISKRFY
-443 NILLAIIALALIFNI
+443 NILLVIIALASIFNI
-458 INYNFVLPKLDYL
+458 INYNFILPKLDYL
-471 HPSNAIMKKLKKVKT
+471 HPSNAIIKILKKVKA

-501 LLNGDVLLSNPHEA
+501 LLNGDVLLSDPHEV
-515 AIFMAEGKNNLALI
+515 AIFMAEGKNNVALI
-529 EKNDLNQFLETK
+529 EKSDLKQFLETT
-541 NELNLKLKEIGIVRG
+541 NDLNLKIKEISIVKG
-556 YNIAKGRH
+556 FNIAKGRH
-564 VEIHIFQNQLF
+564 VEIYIFQNQLF
-575 DLIN
+575 DLSN

>member
-1 MNSILEFSKFLK
+1 MNSILEFSEF
-13 ILNRFKKLDF
+13 FKKLKKLNYL
-23 IIFGSLIILIILA
+23 IFGSLIILIILA
-36 LLSGQYSIPP
+36 LFSGQYSIPP

-57 SSQMILSDDYIN
+57 SSQMIQSGDYVN

-77 AKKPIGIYWLQAL
+77 AKKPIGIYWLQAF

-103 RIPSLIS
+103 RIPSLLS
-110 SIITLVFISLIS
+110 SIITLVFVGLIT

-127 IYQTLIVTLLF
+127 LYQTLIVTLLF

-156 LLCFICVQQYFLLK
+156 LLCLICVQQYFLLK
-170 IILDQDNTFKVKYLY
+170 IILHQENTFKLKYLY
-185 PVLVW
+185 PILVW
-190 LSFSFGVLV
+190 LTFSFGVLV

-206 ILFLTVIAFSIIQK
+206 ILFPTVIAFCIIQK
-220 SISLIKSLRPVLG
+220 SISLIKSLRPIIGL
-233 FLICTLV
+233 LICTLV
-240 ILPWFSAINEATNGM
+240 ILPWFLAIDEATNGM

-281 THLLTLSISIWPIAT
+281 THLLTLSISIWPVAT
-296 FLPCLILFILQN
+296 FLPCLILFSLQN
-308 RANIIIKFLMCWIL
+308 RTNIIIKFLLCWIL

-349 AIGGVLQF
+349 AIGGLLQF
-357 KSNIKKIKSV
+357 KSNIKKIKSALV
-367 LLRKITYISSILFSF
+367 RKFTYMSSILFSF

-402 DYSLTFFTMLLVFI
+402 DNILTFFTILLVLI
-416 AIFIFTLSHT
+416 AIVIFILSHT
-426 LIFNFKNLH
+426 LIFNFKTLY

-443 NILLAIIALALIFNI
+443 NILLAIIALASIFNI

-471 HPSNAIMKKLKKVKT
+471 HPSNAIIKKLKKVKA

-501 LLNGDVLLSNPHEA
+501 LLNGDVLLSDPHEV
-515 AIFMAEGKNNLALI
+515 AIFMAEGKNNVALI
-529 EKNDLNQFLETK
+529 EKSDLKQFLETT
-541 NELNLKLKEIGIVRG
+541 NDLNLKIKEISIVKG
-556 YNIAKGRH
+556 FNIAKGRH
-564 VEIHIFQNQLF
+564 VEIYIFQNQLF
-575 DLIN
+575 DLSN

>member
-1 MNSILEFSKFLK
+1 MNSILEFSEFLK
-13 ILNRFKKLDF
+13 KLKKLNYL
-23 IIFGSLIILIILA
+23 ILGSLIILIIIA
-36 LLSGQYSIPP
+36 LFSGQYSIPP

-57 SSQMILSDDYIN
+57 SSQMIQSGDYVN

-77 AKKPIGIYWLQAL
+77 AKKPIGIYWLQAY

-103 RIPSLIS
+103 RIPSLLS
-110 SIITLVFISLIS
+110 SIITLVFFGSIT

-127 IYQTLIVTLLF
+127 LYQTLIVTLLF

-156 LLCFICVQQYFLLK
+156 LLCLICVQQYFLLK
-170 IILDQDNTFKVKYLY
+170 IILHQENTFKLKYLY
-185 PVLVW
+185 PILVW
-190 LSFSFGVLV
+190 LTFSFGVLV

-206 ILFLTVIAFSIIQK
+206 ILFTTVIAFSIIQK
-220 SISLIKSLRPVLG
+220 SISLIKSLRPIIGL
-233 FLICTLV
+233 LICTLV
-240 ILPWFSAINEATNGM
+240 ILPWFLAIDEATKGM

-281 THLLTLSISIWPIAT
+281 THLLTLSISIWPVAT
-296 FLPCLILFILQN
+296 FLPCLILFSLQN
-308 RANIIIKFLMCWIL
+308 RTNIIIKFLLCWIL

-349 AIGGVLQF
+349 AIGGLLQF
-357 KSNIKKIKSV
+357 KSNIKKIKSALV
-367 LLRKITYISSILFSF
+367 RKITYMSSILFSF

-402 DYSLTFFTMLLVFI
+402 DNFLTFFTILLVLI
-416 AIFIFTLSHT
+416 AIVIFVLSLT
-426 LIFNFKNLH
+426 LIFNFKNLY

-443 NILLAIIALALIFNI
+443 NILLAIIALASIFNI
-458 INYNFVLPKLDYL
+458 INYNFILPKLDYL
-471 HPSNAIMKKLKKVKT
+471 HPSNAIIKILKKVKA

-501 LLNGDVLLSNPHEA
+501 LLNGDVLLSDPHEV
-515 AIFMAEGKNNLALI
+515 AIFMAEGKNNVALI
-529 EKNDLNQFLETK
+529 EKSDLKLFLETTNDLN
-541 NELNLKLKEIGIVRG
+541 LKIKEISIVKG
-556 YNIAKGRH
+556 FNIAKGRH
-564 VEIHIFQNQLF
+564 VEIYIFQNQLF
-575 DLIN
+575 DLSN

>member
-1 MNSILEFSKFLK
+1 MNSILEFSEFLK
-13 ILNRFKKLDF
+13 KLKKLNYL
-23 IIFGSLIILIILA
+23 ILGSLIILIIIA
-36 LLSGQYSIPP
+36 LFSGQYSIPP

-57 SSQMILSDDYIN
+57 SSQMIQSGDYVN

-77 AKKPIGIYWLQAL
+77 AKKPIGIYWLQAF

-103 RIPSLIS
+103 RIPSLLS
-110 SIITLVFISLIS
+110 SIITLVFVGLIT

-127 IYQTLIVTLLF
+127 LYQTLIVTLLF

-156 LLCFICVQQYFLLK
+156 LLCLICVQQYFLLK
-170 IILDQDNTFKVKYLY
+170 IILHQENTFKVKYLY
-185 PVLVW
+185 PILVW
-190 LSFSFGVLV
+190 LTFSFGVLV

-206 ILFLTVIAFSIIQK
+206 ILFTTVIAFSIIQK
-220 SISLIKSLRPVLG
+220 SISLIKSLRPIIGL
-233 FLICTLV
+233 LICTLV
-240 ILPWFSAINEATNGM
+240 ILPWFLAIDEATNGM

-281 THLLTLSISIWPIAT
+281 THLLTLSISIWPVAT
-296 FLPCLILFILQN
+296 FLPCLILFSLQN
-308 RANIIIKFLMCWIL
+308 RTNIIIKFLLCWIL

-349 AIGGVLQF
+349 AIGGLLQF
-357 KSNIKKIKSV
+357 KSNIKKIKSALV
-367 LLRKITYISSILFSF
+367 RKITYMSSILFSF

-402 DYSLTFFTMLLVFI
+402 DNFLTFFTILLVLI
-416 AIFIFTLSHT
+416 AIVIFILSLT
-426 LIFNFKNLH
+426 LIFNFKNLY

-443 NILLAIIALALIFNI
+443 NILLAIIALASIFNI

-471 HPSNAIMKKLKKVKT
+471 HPSNAIIKKLKKVKA

-501 LLNGDVLLSNPHEA
+501 LLNGDVLLSDPHEV
-515 AIFMAEGKNNLALI
+515 AIFMAEGKNNVALI
-529 EKNDLNQFLETK
+529 EKSDLKQFLETT
-541 NELNLKLKEIGIVRG
+541 NDLNLKIKEISIVKG
-556 YNIAKGRH
+556 FNIAKGRH
-564 VEIHIFQNQLF
+564 VEIYIFQNQLF
-575 DLIN
+575 DLSN

>member
-1 MNSILEFSKFLK
+1 MNSILEFSEF
-13 ILNRFKKLDF
+13 FKKLKKLNYL
-23 IIFGSLIILIILA
+23 ILGSLIILIILA
-36 LLSGQYSIPP
+36 LFSGQYSIPP

-57 SSQMILSDDYIN
+57 SSQMIQSGDYVN

-77 AKKPIGIYWLQAL
+77 AKKPIGIYWLQAF

-103 RIPSLIS
+103 RIPSLLS
-110 SIITLVFISLIS
+110 SIITLVFVGLIT

-127 IYQTLIVTLLF
+127 LYQTLIVTLLF

-156 LLCFICVQQYFLLK
+156 LLCLICVQQYFLLK
-170 IILDQDNTFKVKYLY
+170 IILDQDNTLKVKYLY
-185 PVLVW
+185 PILVW
-190 LSFSFGVLV
+190 LAFSFGVLV
-199 KGPISIA
+199 KGPLSIA
-206 ILFLTVIAFSIIQK
+206 ILFPTVIAFSIIQK
-220 SISLIKSLRPVLG
+220 SISLIKSLRPMLG

-240 ILPWFSAINEATNGM
+240 ILPWFLAIDEATNGM

-269 ESGQEGHGALPG
+269 ESGQEGHGAMPG

-308 RANIIIKFLMCWIL
+308 KTNIIIKFLMCWIL
-322 PFWVIIELIP
+322 PFWGIIELIP

-349 AIGGVLQF
+349 AIGGLLQF

-402 DYSLTFFTMLLVFI
+402 DYILTFFTMLLVLI
-416 AIFIFTLSHT
+416 AIVIFILSHT
-426 LIFNFKNLH
+426 LIFNFKTLY

-443 NILLAIIALALIFNI
+443 NILLAIIALGSIFNI

-471 HPSNAIMKKLKKVKT
+471 HPSKAIIKKLKKVKA

-501 LLNGDVLLSNPHEA
+501 LLNGNVLLSNPHEA
-515 AIFMAEGKNNLALI
+515 AIFMAEGKNNVALI
-529 EKNDLNQFLETK
+529 EKNDLKQFLETT
-541 NELNLKLKEIGIVRG
+541 NDLNLKINEIFIVKG
-556 YNIAKGRH
+556 FNIAKGRH
-564 VEIHIFQNQLF
+564 VEIYIFQNQLF
-575 DLIN
+575 DLTN